1 MKTWLITG
9 CSSGFGRSLAEAVLK
24 KGWNAVVTARKP
36 EALEDFRGKYP
47 ETSFVLPLDVT
58 DMRSIRMAVSQAI
71 DHFGKIDVVVN
82 NAGYC
87 LRGAVEE
94 CTIEEIK
101 RQFDTNFFGAVNVIK
116 EVLPHMR
123 KEKNGAIINFSSI
136 AALAT
141 SEGSAYYGA
150 SKAALEGMSDGLR
163 KEIGILGIKV
173 MVVEPG
179 PFKTDFFNRSLDV
192 NDINIEDY
200 KDTARKRKARTENL
214 EELSGWAWGD
224 TDKAAEVI
232 ISAIGSND
240 HPFHLLLGT
249 SAIRIA
255 ENSLAARKAE
265 IDQWRELSSGTDC

>member
-1 MKTWLITG
+1 MANTG

-36 EALEDFRGKYP
+36 EVLEEFKGKYP
-47 ETSFVLPLDVT
+47 ETCFVLPLDVT
-58 DMRSIRMAVSQAI
+58 DMRSIQAAVSQTI
-71 DHFGKIDVVVN
+71 DHFGKIDVLVN
-82 NAGYC
+82 NARYC

-94 CTIEEIK
+94 CTTEEIK

-123 KEKNGAIINFSSI
+123 KEKSGAIINFSSI

-163 KEIGILGIKV
+163 KEVGPLGIKV

-179 PFKTDFFNRSLDV
+179 PFKTDFYNRSLDV

-200 KDTARKRKARTENL
+200 KDTASKRKERIENL
-214 EELSGWAWGD
+214 ENLSGWAWGD
-224 TDKAAEVI
+224 TDKAAEAI
-232 ISAIGSND
+232 ISAIASND
-240 HPFHLLLGT
+240 HPFYLLLGT
-249 SAIRIA
+249 SAIRVA
-255 ENSLAARKAE
+255 ENFLAERKAE
-265 IDQWRELSSGTDC
+265 IDQWKDLISGTDC